1 MCLGVPGLIIR
12 WIDRDPTFGK
22 AEVEFEGIR
31 RVCHMACVP
40 EAEEGDYVV
49 VHAGIAISRVDAREA
64 QQLIAELK
72 RLGLPDE
79 FSETTDSLPPISKRD
94 SP

>member
-1 MCLGVPGLIIR
+1 MCLGVPGLVTR

-22 AEVEFEGIR
+22 AEIEFDGIR

-40 EAEEGDYVV
+40 EAVEGDYVV
-49 VHAGIAISRVDAREA
+49 VHAGIAISRVDAQEA
-64 QQLIAELK
+64 QRLIAELEQ
-72 RLGLPDE
+72 LGLMEE
-79 FSETTDSLPPISKRD
+79 FSEDGDISSGVPKEM

>member
-1 MCLGVPGLIIR
+1 MCLGVPGLIIS

-22 AEVEFEGIR
+22 AEVEFDGIR

-40 EAEEGDYVV
+40 EAVEGDYVV

-64 QQLIAELK
+64 QKLIAELK
-72 RLGLPDE
+72 QLGLSDE
-79 FSETTDSLPPISKRD
+79 LSEKTDSFPPRSKGD
-94 SP
+94 LS

>member
-1 MCLGVPGLIIR
+1 MCLGVPGIVTR

-22 AEVEFEGIR
+22 AEVAFDGIR

-40 EAEEGDYVV
+40 DAQVGDYVV
-49 VHAGIAISRVDAREA
+49 VHAGIAISRVDTQAAQRLLAELQQLGMTEELDEFREA
-64 QQLIAELK
+64 
-72 RLGLPDE
+72 PH
-79 FSETTDSLPPISKRD
+79 SLFGGE